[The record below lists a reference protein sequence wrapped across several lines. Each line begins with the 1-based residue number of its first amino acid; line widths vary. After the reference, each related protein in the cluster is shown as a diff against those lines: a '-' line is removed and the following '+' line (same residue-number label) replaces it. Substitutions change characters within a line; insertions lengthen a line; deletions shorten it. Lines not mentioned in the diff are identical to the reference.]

1 MRITEIAGGVTA
13 AKGFSAGG
21 VHAGV
26 KSKKAEK
33 KDVAII
39 YSDTPAFVGGV
50 FTQNKFCAAPVS
62 WCRKVVAQG
71 SAQAI
76 VANSGNANA
85 CTGQQ
90 GLDNA
95 AAMAQLTAELLHI
108 EKEQVLVASTG
119 VIGQQLPMDV
129 VAQGIRGAYG
139 ALSPEG
145 SDMAAEAIM
154 TTDTFAKTMAVC
166 YEWQG
171 KTITVGGIAKGSGM
185 IHPNMATMLC
195 FITTDCAVTPAAMN
209 LAVKT
214 AADKGFNM
222 VTVDQDTSTN
232 DTCIV
237 LANGQAGNQTVDCGG
252 PGYEEF
258 SQALSYVMMALAKM
272 MAKDGEGATKLLE
285 VTVSGALTEQ
295 DARLAAKAVVSSNL
309 VKSAFFGED
318 ANWGRIV
325 CAVGYSGAEF
335 DTAKVDMWIQS
346 LAGKEQMM
354 ASGTPLEFSETLA
367 SKILAEKEIQVLI
380 ALNQGTG
387 EATAWGCD
395 LSYDYI
401 KINADYRT

>member
-1 MRITEIAGGVTA
+1 MYKR
-13 AKGFSAGG
+13 
-21 VHAGV
+21 
-26 KSKKAEK
+26 
-33 KDVAII
+33 
-39 YSDTPAFVGGV
+39 
-50 FTQNKFCAAPVS
+50 Q
-62 WCRKVVAQG
+62 
-71 SAQAI
+71 
-76 VANSGNANA
+76 
-85 CTGQQ
+85 
-90 GLDNA
+90 
-95 AAMAQLTAELLHI
+95 
-108 EKEQVLVASTG
+108 
-119 VIGQQLPMDV
+119 
-129 VAQGIRGAYG
+129 
-139 ALSPEG
+139 
-145 SDMAAEAIM
+145 
-154 TTDTFAKTMAVC
+154 
-166 YEWQG
+166 
-171 KTITVGGIAKGSGM
+171 
-185 IHPNMATMLC
+185 
-195 FITTDCAVTPAAMN
+195 
-209 LAVKT
+209 
-214 AADKGFNM
+214 
-222 VTVDQDTSTN
+222 
-232 DTCIV
+232 
-237 LANGQAGNQTVDCGG
+237 
-252 PGYEEF
+252 GYEEF